1 MPRSPGR
8 SGCGR
13 AGWGVATGLVLAA
26 WPAGGHMAAAQAPGQ
41 VGPGAGGGVIASPTV
56 TVTPAASADGIVRSG
71 PAELEQLYRGAGPGQ
86 MPRGW
91 VRGIPIVAPGS
102 RFGPAASRAGLLVW
116 QGKIFRD
123 DGATA
128 VNRFFGVR
136 AVRGKVSHGPSW
148 VDGRP
153 SLLLD
158 YRGTSLV
165 YGRYRDEIREVAPGL
180 YLGVMFART
189 QPRPT
194 FTRFFAFETRP

>member
-1 MPRSPGR
+1 MPRGSGR
-8 SGCGR
+8 SGHGR
-13 AGWGVATGLVLAA
+13 AGWGVVTGVVLAA
-26 WPAGGHMAAAQAPGQ
+26 WPAGVPPAAAQAPGR
-41 VGPGAGGGVIASPTV
+41 VGSGAGAGAIASPTV
-56 TVTPAASADGIVRSG
+56 TVTPAASADGIVRLG
-71 PAELEQLYRGAGPGQ
+71 PAELEQLYRGAGPGRV
-86 MPRGW
+86 PRGR
-91 VRGIPIVAPGS
+91 VRGIPIVALGRGS
-102 RFGPAASRAGLLVW
+102 AQPRRAGRLVW

-123 DGATA
+123 DGGTA

-136 AVRGKVSHGPSW
+136 TVRGKVSQGPSW
-148 VDGRP
+148 IDDRP

-194 FTRFFAFETRP
+194 FTRFFAFEARP